1 MSLVA
6 CGGSKPANDASGT
19 PTAQDGTEPAKWDSS
34 STTNEPKKPA
44 GATKL
49 PDSAPKRKDSEYDK
63 EQTDIVLARAA
74 KQVKANCGEAKNEDG
89 KAEGPWGKTKITVVL
104 GHNGHTRS
112 AQVGAPYEG
121 KPVGRCMVQAFSNLT
136 FPPWAGQ
143 DTTIEW
149 DVEAV
154 QPAAPA
160 KPDKK

>member
-6 CGGSKPANDASGT
+6 CGGSKPASD
-19 PTAQDGTEPAKWDSS
+19 PTNSPPQDGTETAKWDSS
-34 STTNEPKKPA
+34 SSPDTKKPA
-44 GATKL
+44 STAKM
-49 PDSAPKRKDSEYDK
+49 PDTVANRKDSEYDK
-63 EQTDIVLARAA
+63 EQTEIVLVRAA

-104 GHNGHTRS
+104 GHNGHSRS
-112 AQVGAPYEG
+112 ASVGAPYEG

-143 DTTIEW
+143 DTTVEW

-154 QPAAPA
+154 QTAAPA